1 MKSLRCIIVDDEPLA
16 IKMLENYISR
26 TPFLELAGSYTD
38 PILSLSE
45 IKEKK
50 PELAFLDIQMPDL
63 NGMELSKM
71 IPDTTKIIFT
81 TAFKE
86 YAFDSY
92 EVSAIDFLLKPI
104 RYQNFLKASDKA
116 KEWFEMKEAAKTTN
130 SAKPNNFIF
139 IKADGELKK
148 VMLSDILYV
157 AGLKDYVAIY
167 LSGQKIPMIT
177 HITMK
182 AVEDMLPSKK
192 FMRVHRSYII
202 SLDKIES
209 VDSDNIITIAG
220 EIIHISE
227 AYKATFEAYLQA
239 NSLLGT

>member
-1 MKSLRCIIVDDEPLA
+1 MKSLSCIIVDDEPLA

-26 TPFLELAGSYTD
+26 TPFLELVGSYTD

-50 PELAFLDIQMPDL
+50 PEIVFLDIQMPDL
-63 NGMELSKM
+63 NGMELSRM
-71 IPDTTKIIFT
+71 IPDCTKIIFT

-104 RYQNFLKASDKA
+104 RYQNFLKAADKA
-116 KEWFEMKEAAKTTN
+116 KEWFEMKE
-130 SAKPNNFIF
+130 SAKITDSAKSNKFIF

-148 VMLSDILYV
+148 VMLADILYV

-167 LSGQKIPMIT
+167 LRDQKVPLVT

-182 AVEDMLPSKK
+182 SVEDLLPSNK

-202 SLDKIES
+202 ALDKIES
-209 VDSDNIITIAG
+209 VDSDNIITIG
-220 EIIHISE
+220 NEIIHVSD
-227 AYKATFEAYLQA
+227 AYKDTFEAYLQA
-239 NSLLGT
+239 NSLQGT